1 MSTWIWLN
9 IVFGAL
15 FVLAVVGI
23 PLWMVIARPDTGPR
37 HASAPSRRAS
47 SSTGRSPHPAGLAAA
62 AGAGQLSRRW
72 PAGVS

>member
-9 IVFGAL
+9 LVFGAL

-23 PLWMVIARPDTGPR
+23 PLWMVIARPDTGPGR
-37 HASAPSRRAS
+37 APAPSRRTSAS
-47 SSTGRSPHPAGLAAA
+47 ARRSPDAPGVAVA
-62 AGAGQLSRRW
+62 AGAGQLSRRR